1 MNIVVKTYSGGCIVR
16 PDTTWEKDNAD
27 LYVPEFIDGLSFSPV
42 LFARVSKPGRSVGER
57 FASRYYDAVGCG
69 VLLYPEEM
77 LDGSETGFARAS
89 CLDHTSF
96 LPAPMSDKAVLGG
109 ECPFRLL
116 SSELLFDSVDFNASM
131 IENAIAEAT
140 KYIYLRIGDLV
151 AVELD
156 ERRHLVS
163 RADGSVSV
171 RGEFCGR
178 QTIGFRIVL

>member
-27 LYVPEFIDGLSFSPV
+27 LYVPEFVEGLSFSPV

-109 ECPFRLL
+109 ECAFRLF
-116 SSELLFDSVDFNASM
+116 SSDLLFETAVLSASM

-140 KYIYLRIGDLV
+140 KYVYLRIGDLV

-163 RADGSVSV
+163 RSDGSVSV

-178 QTIGFRIVL
+178 TTNDFKIVL